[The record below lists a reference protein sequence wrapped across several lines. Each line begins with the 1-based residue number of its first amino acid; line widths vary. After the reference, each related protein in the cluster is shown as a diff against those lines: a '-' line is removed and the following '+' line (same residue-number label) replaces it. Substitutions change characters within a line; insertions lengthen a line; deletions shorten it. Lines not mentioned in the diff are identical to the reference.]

1 MVINGVDTSQIQY
14 TTSYVITDNKTSEIL
29 LRFDTIEE
37 FEFSATAT
45 VTSYPTEKGIM
56 VNDYKYLNADSFKV
70 KGLIAR
76 RSNNQN
82 QLELIKAQLKKYQSG
97 MYGMNVQTKSGL
109 YENYTL
115 ENYAISENVDNYGL
129 LEVDMSFKQ
138 ILTIGNGNNRE
149 SYDDDSVNGGVSYV
163 QEATDSETT
172 YLEANRV

>member
-1 MVINGVDTSQIQY
+1 MIINGVDTSQIQY
-14 TTSYVITDNKTSEIL
+14 TTSYVITDNKTGDIL

-37 FEFSATAT
+37 FEFSATST

-56 VNDYKYLNADSFKV
+56 VNDYKYLNADSFKA

-76 RSNNQN
+76 RSSNSTQI
-82 QLELIKAQLKKYQSG
+82 ELIKAQLKKYQSG

-138 ILTIGNGNNRE
+138 ILTINGQTNRE
-149 SYDDDSVNGGVSYV
+149 AYDDDSVNGGISYV
-163 QEATDSETT
+163 QSTDTTETS